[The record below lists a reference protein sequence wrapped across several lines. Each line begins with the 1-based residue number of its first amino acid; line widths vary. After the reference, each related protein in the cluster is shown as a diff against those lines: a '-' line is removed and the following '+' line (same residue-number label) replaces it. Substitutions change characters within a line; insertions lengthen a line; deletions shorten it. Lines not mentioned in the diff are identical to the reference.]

1 MFFGDDEVSKNGVIC
16 GIDEAGRGCVAGP
29 LCVAGCILKKQIA
42 GLDDSKKLSEKR
54 RNELFTEI
62 TANSHYK
69 IVEFSNAQVDEMG
82 LSKCLKTALETIV
95 EFFKDFDCEII
106 YDGNTT
112 FGASGFK
119 TLVKADASVSAVSAA
134 SILAKVSRDKKM
146 LEFDK
151 KFPEYGFKKNKGY
164 GSKTHIEAISK
175 FGLSPCHRKS
185 FQIKSLSQKSL
196 F

>member
-1 MFFGDDEVSKNGVIC
+1 MFFGDDEVGKNAEIC

-29 LCVAGCILKKQIA
+29 LCVAGCILKKQIN
-42 GLDDSKKLSEKR
+42 GLNDSKKLSEKR
-54 RNELFTEI
+54 RNELFKEI

-69 IVEFSNAQVDEMG
+69 IVEFSSAQVDEQG

-112 FGASGFK
+112 FGAHGFK
-119 TLVKADASVSAVSAA
+119 TLVKADASIPAVSAA
-134 SILAKVSRDKKM
+134 SILAKVSRDRKM

-164 GSKTHIEAISK
+164 GCKAHIEAIEK
-175 FGLSPCHRKS
+175 FGLTPCHRKS
-185 FQIKSLSQKSL
+185 FHIKSLSQKSL

>member
-1 MFFGDDEVSKNGVIC
+1 MFDFDNIKQKNVIC
-16 GIDEAGRGCVAGP
+16 GIDEAGRGCIAGP
-29 LCVAGCILKKQIA
+29 LCVAGCILKNEIN
-42 GLDDSKKLSEKR
+42 GLNDSKKLSEKK
-54 RNELFTEI
+54 RNELFDKI
-62 TANSHYK
+62 IANSHYK
-69 IVEFSNAQVDEMG
+69 IVEFSNMQVDEMG
-82 LSKCLKTALETIV
+82 LSKCLKTALESIV

-112 FGASGFK
+112 FGACGFK
-119 TLVKADASVSAVSAA
+119 TLVKADASIPAVSAA

-164 GSKTHIEAISK
+164 GSKTHIEAIEK
-175 FGLSPCHRKS
+175 FGLTPCHRKS
-185 FQIKSLSQKSL
+185 FKIKSLSQKSL